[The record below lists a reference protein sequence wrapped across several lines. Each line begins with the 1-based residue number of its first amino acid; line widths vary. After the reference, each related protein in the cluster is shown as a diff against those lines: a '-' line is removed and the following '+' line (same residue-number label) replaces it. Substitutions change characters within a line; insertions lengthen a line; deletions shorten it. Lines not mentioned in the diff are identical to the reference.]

1 MLTTITPEQ
10 SLLLL
15 LKLNMLCLTVGTA
28 RNSLNQKIVWL
39 VILLTT
45 VVCIM
50 PMVAVRFIKAD
61 LYPTHT
67 DKVTT

>member
-1 MLTTITPEQ
+1 
-10 SLLLL
+10 
-15 LKLNMLCLTVGTA
+15 MLCLTVGTA

-61 LYPTHT
+61 LYPTQT

>member
-1 MLTTITPEQ
+1 
-10 SLLLL
+10 
-15 LKLNMLCLTVGTA
+15 MLCLIVGTA